1 LTFTDKVPRL
11 ISAASESDRVVSTIS
26 FSQIVIECHVY
37 LCLQDVM
44 GTVVGIELSAEQ
56 AWEFLWG
63 LEATLGE

>member
-1 LTFTDKVPRL
+1 
-11 ISAASESDRVVSTIS
+11 VVSTIS